1 MGCSHQEREDRNEIV
16 ALCTCPDSLTTVLQ
30 HFGNPGMPA
39 FPPDYFLQPPIV
51 KRIAFFLEVKFIV
64 SWNNG

>member
-1 MGCSHQEREDRNEIV
+1 
-16 ALCTCPDSLTTVLQ
+16 
-30 HFGNPGMPA
+30 MPA